1 VLALGR
7 LAPDARSAAVMR
19 EELLR
24 AGNREQVGGRA
35 AIWTSGK
42 GTPGSARCIRTCCDP
57 STTTID
63 DRRRQNLDRHAAY
76 VVVAVIRHE

>member
-1 VLALGR
+1 VLARGG

-24 AGNREQVGGRA
+24 AGNRQQVGGRA
-35 AIWTSGK
+35 AIWT
-42 GTPGSARCIRTCCDP
+42 P

-63 DRRRQNLDRHAAY
+63 GRRRQNLDRHARIY
-76 VVVAVIRHE
+76 VVVTLIRHE